1 MIDIDVRDILFCKY
15 DEYVATFE
23 INGALDAMSQLKVEH
38 SKRVAENA
46 RLIADYNGFSKS
58 MVILAEVC
66 GLLHDIGR
74 YRQLKKYGTFKD
86 VESINHGEYG
96 YEVLLEL
103 GWLEL
108 LPDKSKECVLIST
121 RYHNAKSLPEDI
133 DDEML
138 LTFLKLVRDS
148 DKLDIYYV
156 FYDAL
161 KKGHLKKYPE
171 IVHDLDVNIPAA
183 DKIVESILKNPHIPI
198 SYSEAKSMADFLL
211 IPVQWS
217 YDLHSFGSYKIL
229 VERELL
235 DHMKEIMPNMHDEKI
250 AKIVDN
256 AIINAQQSLER
267 HLR

>member
-1 MIDIDVRDILFCKY
+1 MIDIDVRDMLFCKY

-23 INGALDAMSQLKVEH
+23 INGVLDAMSQLKVEH

-46 RLIADYNGFSKS
+46 RLIAGYNGFSKS
-58 MVILAEVC
+58 MVVLAEVC

-86 VESINHGEYG
+86 IESINHGECG

-103 GWLEL
+103 GWLDV
-108 LPDKSKECVLIST
+108 LPEKSKYSVLIST

-133 DDEML
+133 EDETF

-161 KKGHLKKYPE
+161 KNGHLKKYPE
-171 IVHDLDVNIPAA
+171 IVHNLDLDVPAA
-183 DKIVESILKNPHIPI
+183 EKIVDSILKDPHVPI
-198 SYSEAKSMADFLL
+198 SYNEAKSMADFLL

-229 VERELL
+229 VERGLL
-235 DHMKEIMPNMHDEKI
+235 AHMKEIMPNIHDEKI
-250 AKIVDN
+250 AKIIDN
-256 AIINAQQSLER
+256 AIINAQCSLER
-267 HLR
+267 HL